1 MPRIRK
7 HTVVA
12 LEPDGS
18 IDLKGAELLW
28 ADAPVFSGG
37 PSLTRMFWPG
47 GIFFARRNP
56 SYALYRT
63 TDGRYVV
70 RDGTSWAEPDPDPI
84 PALAQLGIPQ
94 YVHRKIYRVVS
105 GEEAAEWLK
114 TKSPRHAQRLSPMLT
129 SDQGL
134 PDWVVCPKCG
144 GDGCERCDQSGF
156 VEARHQGRFLHA

>member
-7 HTVVA
+7 HKVVA

-56 SYALYRT
+56 AYALYRT
-63 TDGRYVV
+63 TDGTFVIK
-70 RDGTSWAEPDPDPI
+70 DGIRSGQNPI
-84 PALAQLGIPQ
+84 PNRVLDEYLKIPRPAIWP
-94 YVHRKIYRVVS
+94 VYRVVS

-114 TKSPRHAQRLSPMLT
+114 TKSPRHARRLSPMLT

-156 VEARHQGRFLHA
+156 VEARHQGRLLHA